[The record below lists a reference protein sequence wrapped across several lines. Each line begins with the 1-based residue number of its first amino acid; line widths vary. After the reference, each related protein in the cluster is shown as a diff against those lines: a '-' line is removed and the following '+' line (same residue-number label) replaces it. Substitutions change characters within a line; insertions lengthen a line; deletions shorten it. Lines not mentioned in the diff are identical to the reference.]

1 MGLKLHGE
9 VSLDGS
15 GFEKGLHKLEH
26 AGHHAFEGLK
36 EMAVAAFGFYGVEA
50 AIHKT
55 IETAEELVNTSKRM
69 DTTIEQLQLIKQAAK
84 DSGTELGAVAGAIE
98 KINIAREKIAR
109 GDKESAKLL
118 ADFKA
123 LGVTPA
129 MLKSQTGA
137 GLLTGPIA
145 QTARS
150 RNVADVSLQL
160 REILGK
166 GFGEILPLLRTDME
180 ELDAQMRKMGLI
192 MDTDTAVKLHTL
204 GNELSLM
211 SQLLVVQLGPA
222 LVSFVR
228 VIIEA
233 IGGMKMLASFAG
245 GVTSRVTGND
255 IFKFISGADQGAI
268 FKKIFS
274 KDTLRDG
281 LKEAI
286 KTGDTWEG
294 MLQAIDEKMREEA
307 EKLKHPT
314 PPTFDTGADA
324 AGKKGRAMKE
334 GDALVRVGN
343 FLGSAGAAAGAGP
356 AQQIVH
362 IQQKHLAISQRQL
375 QQLEMLNLRIGMMAA
390 IFPM

>member
-1 MGLKLHGE
+1 VGLKLHGE

-69 DTTIEQLQLIKQAAK
+69 DTTVEQLQLIREAAK
-84 DSGTELGAVAGAIE
+84 QSGTELGAVASAIE
-98 KINIAREKIAR
+98 KINIARGKINR
-109 GDKESAKLL
+109 GDKEAAKLL

-145 QTARS
+145 ATARS
-150 RNVADVSLQL
+150 RNVADIGLQM

-166 GFGEILPLLRTDME
+166 GFGEIMPLLRSDME

-192 MDTDTAVKLHTL
+192 MDTDTAVRLHML
-204 GNELSLM
+204 GNELSM
-211 SQLLVVQLGPA
+211 ISQLLVVQLGPA
-222 LVSFVR
+222 IISAVRTILEAVGKFKSTEAFTKVLSPEKHAFVDLLSGKSKLLDPK
-228 VIIEA
+228 A
-233 IGGMKMLASFAG
+233 IGA
-245 GVTSRVTGND
+245 
-255 IFKFISGADQGAI
+255 
-268 FKKIFS
+268 
-274 KDTLRDG
+274 
-281 LKEAI
+281 AI
-286 KTGDTWEG
+286 KAGREAGEG
-294 MLQAIDEKMREEA
+294 WDKILEKLDEKLREEA
-307 EKLKHPT
+307 EKLKHPVA
-314 PPTFDTGADA
+314 PTFGDDA
-324 AGKKGRAMKE
+324 AGAGKKGRAMKE

-343 FLGSAGAAAGAGP
+343 FLGTAGSAAAAGP
-356 AQQIVH
+356 AAQIVR

-375 QQLEMLNLRIGMMAA
+375 MQLEMLNMKIGLMAGV
-390 IFPM
+390 FPM